1 MAQFYSQERYQYNI
15 KIMKRY
21 YFAYGMN
28 TNIDE
33 MASRCPR
40 AINLGRCT
48 LAGFELKFRLHA
60 DIDEVVGSEMEGV
73 LWDITEECERAL
85 DRLEGYPY
93 YYDKIE
99 VVVIPDNPDSNNY
112 NNTRIIAMAYI
123 MNTKGQEEAPSIN
136 YEDCLI
142 EGYTANGLDVEKL
155 TTKID
160 SLIIN
165 QIAYA

>member
-1 MAQFYSQERYQYNI
+1 
-15 KIMKRY
+15 MKRY

-33 MASRCPR
+33 MTQRCPK

-48 LAGFELKFRLHA
+48 LIGFELKFRHHA
-60 DIDEVVGSEMEGV
+60 DIDKVDGSEMEGV
-73 LWDITEECERAL
+73 LWDITEDCERAL

-99 VVVIPDNPDSNNY
+99 VIVIPDNPVNK
-112 NNTRIIAMAYI
+112 NTRIFAMAYI
-123 MNTKGQEEAPSIN
+123 MTSKGNEYPPGTQ
-136 YEDCLI
+136 YEQCLI
-142 EGYTANGLDVEKL
+142 DGYTVNGLNVEKL

-160 SLIIN
+160 SLIIS
-165 QIAYA
+165 QIGYV